1 MKKLTILLIAILAVI
16 VFSGSAFAQDDTDDL
31 TIGIAFQQMNNP
43 YFVVMEEAFV
53 DAAESIGADTEVTD
67 AQHDVAK
74 QVSDIED
81 MIQKGI
87 DILIINPTDTD
98 GVESAVESAKEAGVV
113 VVAVDAD
120 AAGPRDAYV
129 SSENYD
135 AGYKAGEYMAEE
147 LDGSGKV
154 AILNGIPTDGIL
166 DRVEG
171 FKEAI
176 GEHSDI
182 EIVDDQNG
190 KQEEAEAMT
199 VTENMLQSN
208 PDLDAIFSV
217 NDTGGLGCYSAIE
230 TSGKDVFMVSIDG
243 HPDAIEAIQEGDIFR
258 GTVAQFPRDMIR
270 MGLGT
275 ALAKHWGAEEVPDEI
290 RIPVKLINDENAEDF
305 SW

>member
-1 MKKLTILLIAILAVI
+1 MKKLTILLIAILAVGL
-16 VFSGSAFAQDDTDDL
+16 FSGGAFAQDDL
-31 TIGIAFQQMNNP
+31 KVGIAFQQMNNP

-53 DAAESIGADTEVTD
+53 DAAESIGAETMVTD
-67 AQHDVAK
+67 AHHDVAK

-81 MIQKGI
+81 MIQNGI
-87 DILIINPTDTD
+87 DILIINPTDTA
-98 GVESAVESAKEAGVV
+98 GVETAVRTAKNNGVV

-135 AGYKAGEYMAEE
+135 AGYQAGKYMAEE
-147 LDGSGKV
+147 LDGSGQV

-166 DRVEG
+166 DRVAG
-171 FKEAI
+171 FKEAV
-176 GEHSDI
+176 GEYSDI
-182 EIVDDQNG
+182 EIVDNQNG
-190 KQEEAEAMT
+190 KQQRAEAMT
-199 VTENMLQSN
+199 VTENMLQAN
-208 PDLDAIFSV
+208 PNLDAIFSV

-230 TSGKDVFMVSIDG
+230 TSGKDVFMVSVDG
-243 HPDAIEAIQEGDIFR
+243 HPEAIEAIQEGDIFR

-275 ALAKHWGAEEVPDEI
+275 ALAKYWGAEAVPDEI
-290 RIPVKLINDENAEDF
+290 RVPVKLINDENAEGF